1 MNKQIKTF
9 LQYGAIAA
17 CLSISSLSHADMNQV
32 MALINNPS
40 TAPVVKR
47 CEGNVNCNAFVALS
61 KQWQII
67 PKDDPLRYFVYSGDL
82 NALIREGKDLH
93 EQQLLDLDDFAYQVF
108 DYRAENFNDRWLYVK
123 GLSVL
128 KYVQR
133 TQILREI

>member
-9 LQYGAIAA
+9 LQYGAIAV
-17 CLSISSLSHADMNQV
+17 CLSGSSLSHADMNQV

-40 TAPVVKR
+40 TAPIVKR

-67 PKDDPLRYFVYSGDL
+67 PKDDPLRYFIYSGDL

-108 DYRAENFNDRWLYVK
+108 DYHAENFNDRWLYVK

-133 TQILREI
+133 TQFAAQ

>member
-17 CLSISSLSHADMNQV
+17 CLSVSSLSHADMNQV

-67 PKDDPLRYFVYSGDL
+67 PKDDPLRYFIYSGDL
-82 NALIREGKDLH
+82 NALIRESKDLH

-108 DYRAENFNDRWLYVK
+108 DYHAENFNDRWLYVK

-133 TQILREI
+133 TQFTAQ

>member
-67 PKDDPLRYFVYSGDL
+67 PKDDPLRYFIYSGDL

-108 DYRAENFNDRWLYVK
+108 DYHAENFNDRWLYVK

-133 TQILREI
+133 TQFAAQ

>member
-9 LQYGAIAA
+9 LQYGAIAV
-17 CLSISSLSHADMNQV
+17 CLSGSSLSHADMNQV

-40 TAPVVKR
+40 TAPIVKC

-67 PKDDPLRYFVYSGDL
+67 PKDDPLRYFIYSGDL

-108 DYRAENFNDRWLYVK
+108 DYHAENFNDRWLYVK

-133 TQILREI
+133 TQFAAQ

>member
-67 PKDDPLRYFVYSGDL
+67 PKDDPLRYFIYSGDL

-108 DYRAENFNDRWLYVK
+108 DYRAENLNDRWLYVK

-133 TQILREI
+133 TQFAAQ

>member
-17 CLSISSLSHADMNQV
+17 CLAGSSLSHADMNQV

-47 CEGNVNCNAFVALS
+47 CEGNVNCNAFVAIS

-67 PKDDPLRYFVYSGDL
+67 PKDDPLRYFIYSGDL

-133 TQILREI
+133 TQFAAQ

>member
-17 CLSISSLSHADMNQV
+17 CLAVSSLSHADMNQV

-47 CEGNVNCNAFVALS
+47 CEGNVNCNAFVAIS

-67 PKDDPLRYFVYSGDL
+67 PKDDPLRYFIYSGDL

-133 TQILREI
+133 TQFAAQ

>member
-17 CLSISSLSHADMNQV
+17 CLSVSSLSHADMNQV

>member
-17 CLSISSLSHADMNQV
+17 CLSVSSLSHADMNQV

-47 CEGNVNCNAFVALS
+47 CEGNVNCNAFVAIS

-67 PKDDPLRYFVYSGDL
+67 PKDDPLRYFIYSGDL

-108 DYRAENFNDRWLYVK
+108 DYHAENFNDRWLYVK

-133 TQILREI
+133 TQFAAQ

>member
-67 PKDDPLRYFVYSGDL
+67 PKDDPLRYFIYSGDL

-133 TQILREI
+133 AHILREI

>member
-17 CLSISSLSHADMNQV
+17 CLSVSSLSHADMNQV

-67 PKDDPLRYFVYSGDL
+67 PKDDPLRYFIYSGDL

>member
-17 CLSISSLSHADMNQV
+17 CLSVSSLSHADMNQV

-67 PKDDPLRYFVYSGDL
+67 PKDDPLRYFIYSGDL

-133 TQILREI
+133 TQFTAQ

>member
-17 CLSISSLSHADMNQV
+17 CLSVSSLSHADMNQV

-108 DYRAENFNDRWLYVK
+108 DYHAENFNDRWLYVK

-133 TQILREI
+133 TQFAAQ

>member
-1 MNKQIKTF
+1 MNKHIKTF
-9 LQYGAIAA
+9 LQYGAMTA
-17 CLSISSLSHADMNQV
+17 CLSVSSLSHADMSQV
-32 MALINNPS
+32 MALVNDPS

-67 PKDDPLRYFVYSGDL
+67 PKDDPLRYFIYSGDL

-133 TQILREI
+133 TQFAAQ

>member
-17 CLSISSLSHADMNQV
+17 CLAVSSLSHADMNQV

-67 PKDDPLRYFVYSGDL
+67 PKDDPLRYFIYSGDL

-133 TQILREI
+133 TQFTAQ

>member
-1 MNKQIKTF
+1 
-9 LQYGAIAA
+9 
-17 CLSISSLSHADMNQV
+17 MNQV

-67 PKDDPLRYFVYSGDL
+67 PKDDPLRYFIYSGDL

>member
-17 CLSISSLSHADMNQV
+17 CLSVSSLSRADMNQV
-32 MALINNPS
+32 MTLINNPS

-47 CEGNVNCNAFVALS
+47 CEGNINCNAFVALS

-67 PKDDPLRYFVYSGDL
+67 PKDDPLRYFIYSGDL

-133 TQILREI
+133 TQFAAQ